1 MVKHLPTMRETWVRS
16 LGWED
21 PLEKE
26 IATHSSILAWE
37 ILCTEKP
44 GEPQSMGSQRVGY
57 SWVTYT
63 HTHTHTEAT
72 NMSFNRLMEMQTM
85 RHPDNGRVF
94 NAKKKWAIKHGKT
107 LEEFSMCI
115 AKWKKTIWKATYL
128 DGPNYK
134 TLWKKQKL
142 QSQWKDHWLPA
153 VWGGKD
159 EWVEHRGFLGQ
170 ENYSVWHYHVGYML
184 HIHQNP

>member
-1 MVKHLPTMRETWVRS
+1 MQGSLPGLGRSPGKGNSNPLQYSCLGNPLHRE
-16 LGWED
+16 
-21 PLEKE
+21 
-26 IATHSSILAWE
+26 AWW
-37 ILCTEKP
+37 TTVHGVAK
-44 GEPQSMGSQRVGY
+44 
-57 SWVTYT
+57 SWIQLSDLHT